1 MDDPFVQSYLE
12 TSLNCSRFV
21 LTDRGS
27 GGVGEPRVEEQ
38 VDDRRPLSRPTQVQG
53 DV

>member
-1 MDDPFVQSYLE
+1 MYYS
-12 TSLNCSRFV
+12 SLNCSRFV
-21 LTDRGS
+21 LTDRGT

-38 VDDRRPLSRPTQVQG
+38 VHDRGPLPWTTQVQG